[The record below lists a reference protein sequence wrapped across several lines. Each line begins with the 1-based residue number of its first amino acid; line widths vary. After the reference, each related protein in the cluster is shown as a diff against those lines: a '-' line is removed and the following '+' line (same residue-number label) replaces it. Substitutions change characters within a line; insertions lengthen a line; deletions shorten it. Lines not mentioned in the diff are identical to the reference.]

1 MQMDAIMGAV
11 NAIQEM
17 LLHTVRGTMCVFPA
31 TPRAWQ
37 KAASFKQM
45 RAEGAFLVS
54 AEMKEGRIIEVEI
67 FSEKGA
73 ELKLANNI
81 APEIVVH
88 RGGKEERTSA
98 RLLTVQT
105 EPGETITIHGAA
117 VT

>member
-31 TPRAWQ
+31 IPRAWR
-37 KAASFKQM
+37 KSASFEAM

-54 AEMKEGRIIEVEI
+54 AEMKEGRYTKVEI

-81 APEIVVH
+81 AAEIIVC
-88 RGGKEERTSA
+88 RGEKEALTSD
-98 RLLTVQT
+98 RLLTMQT
-105 EPGETITIHGAA
+105 EPGETITIHG
-117 VT
+117 VTAT